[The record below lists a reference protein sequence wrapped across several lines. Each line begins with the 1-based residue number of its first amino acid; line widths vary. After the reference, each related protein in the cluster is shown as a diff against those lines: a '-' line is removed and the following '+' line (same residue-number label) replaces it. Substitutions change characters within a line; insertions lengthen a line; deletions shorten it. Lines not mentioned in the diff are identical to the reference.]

1 MFYLYVFLTA
11 MFAGDKAVAKE
22 YWEKTE
28 QQLVGWQDGTF
39 QSEWAEWSG
48 GLWDGVGGVE

>member
-11 MFAGDKAVAKE
+11 TFAGDKAVAKE

-28 QQLVGWQDGTF
+28 QQLVGWQEGTF

-48 GLWDGVGGVE
+48 RLWDGVGGVE